1 MPAGVHLGLSKIG
14 CLLGACR
21 SSSRIKGG
29 NSAGQVPAARCLL
42 KHKHPSSFLDE
53 TSNGANSSKCVLHS
67 YIIQTSFEHMNF
79 QPMMIF
85 DFSFTRLSDLFVLA
99 LSLLYLNL
107 MIANLNDT

>member
-42 KHKHPSSFLDE
+42 KHKDPFFGLP
-53 TSNGANSSKCVLHS
+53 ARNS
-67 YIIQTSFEHMNF
+67 EGPF
-79 QPMMIF
+79 QIF
-85 DFSFTRLSDLFVLA
+85 SVVGVVPTREL
-99 LSLLYLNL
+99 
-107 MIANLNDT
+107 